1 MSIYEEARN
10 SELSIM
16 VEYVCV
22 IYKYGIERLQSLMHI
37 AG

>member
-16 VEYVCV
+16 VEYV
-22 IYKYGIERLQSLMHI
+22 IFKYGIERLQSLMHI